1 MENIYDGKINDLT
14 SNITT
19 SSLELIRYKQ
29 LKICREFIEDISK
42 NKINIEQIHPIS
54 KMIKDNVIDLQIFD
68 E

>member
-1 MENIYDGKINDLT
+1 MDIYINKINDLT

-29 LKICREFIEDISK
+29 LKIYREFIEDINK
-42 NKINIEQIHPIS
+42 NKITIQEIYPIS
-54 KMIKDNVIDLQIFD
+54 KMIYDNVINLQIFD